1 MYALKQPTIRVVA
14 IIAEGVPESDTK
26 QLISYAKTNNK
37 ESQLEETFFLVKMI
51 VLLAEVGGRDEY
63 SFVEALKQG
72 KINKPVVA

>member
-1 MYALKQPTIRVVA
+1 MA